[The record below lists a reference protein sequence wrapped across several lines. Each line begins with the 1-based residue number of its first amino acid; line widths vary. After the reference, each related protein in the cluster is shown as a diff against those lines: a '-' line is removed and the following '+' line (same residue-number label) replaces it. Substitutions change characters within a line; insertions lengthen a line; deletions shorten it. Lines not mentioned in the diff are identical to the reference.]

1 MNKKQI
7 FIVDD
12 SKTILK
18 LAEGVLIG
26 SYNISL
32 FQSGTEA
39 LERMY
44 QETPDLVLLDINMPH
59 MDGYTVFKRMKDSA
73 KLKKVPVVFLTADD
87 KQESEAMGLEMGAM
101 DYIKKPFAPLV
112 MQQRIA
118 RILELDDLRKHL
130 EQMVEEKTADT
141 QKIFIQSIT
150 TITYAVDAKDRYTKG
165 HSVRVAQYCLAI
177 AKKLNWSK
185 QDCLNLYY
193 IALLHDIG
201 KIGIPDSILNK
212 PVKLTDEEYRLVRSH
227 TIMGANILRPITMVP
242 QICDGARYHHERY
255 DGKGYPYGLKGDDIP
270 YVARIIGIADAYDAI
285 TSNRIYEKAQVTDYA
300 VKELRKGRGTQF
312 DPFLTDVMLEIIKDG
327 FEFTETP
334 EFEFAQQNEAE
345 AQHDAFIIEVCKKTE
360 TDVHKS
366 EDVDYLTDFPIRKTF
381 ETQVNTYLDDPL
393 NHGAMF
399 LMDIDNFR
407 YVNENYGHIAG
418 DHIICRLADV
428 IRSHIET
435 NSNMCRVS
443 GDEFAI
449 FYPGTYTQEWL
460 EDKAKNLL
468 SDFHEAIAEI
478 DIDHQISISIGI
490 THTKNPNEQ
499 CKDLLQKCDKALYFV
514 KKNGKNSYQ
523 ILQRETE
530 SVSAS
535 HSKGVQI
542 DMARLKKRLT
552 EGEAPKGAY
561 AVDYGNFEKIYRL
574 IARSLGRSRS
584 DAQII
589 LFSLA
594 ENIQGAMDISDLNDA
609 MSILE
614 RCIVGSLRK
623 GDVTARYSSSQQ
635 VVIMMDSNQEN
646 GHMIAERIIA
656 NYSRMYDNY
665 NVELIYNIEQVTAG
679 GERDESLDEPDT
691 DTETKATE

>member
-1 MNKKQI
+1 MGKKHI
-7 FIVDD
+7 YIVDD

-26 SYNISL
+26 AYKISL
-32 FQSGTEA
+32 FQSGGEA
-39 LERMY
+39 LEQMHHDL
-44 QETPDLVLLDINMPH
+44 PDLVLLDINMPE
-59 MDGYTVFKRMKDSA
+59 MNGYTVFQRMKDSST
-73 KLKKVPVVFLTADD
+73 LKKIPVIFLTADT
-87 KQESEAMGLEMGAM
+87 KQESEVLGLEMGAM
-101 DYIKKPFAPLV
+101 DYITKPFAPLV
-112 MQQRIA
+112 MQQRIS

-130 EQMVEEKTADT
+130 EQLVEEKTDEI

-212 PVKLTDEEYRLVRSH
+212 PIKLTDEEYRMVRSH
-227 TIMGANILRPITMVP
+227 PVMGANILRPITMVP

-285 TSNRIYEKAQVTDYA
+285 TSNRIYEKAQVEDYA
-300 VKELRKGRGTQF
+300 IKELRKGRGTQF

-327 FEFTETP
+327 FQIPETP
-334 EFEFAQQNEAE
+334 EFEFAQESSEEAE
-345 AQHDAFIIEVCKKTE
+345 HDAFILEVCKKTE
-360 TDVHKS
+360 NDMQRTQ
-366 EDVDYLTDFPIRKTF
+366 DVDSLTDFPIRKVF
-381 ETQVNTYLDDPL
+381 ENSVNEYLSDPL

-399 LMDIDNFR
+399 LMDVDNFL

-435 NSNMCRVS
+435 TTLMCRIA
-443 GDEFAI
+443 GDEFAV
-449 FYPGTYTQEWL
+449 FYQGKRSQDWL
-460 EDKAKNLL
+460 NEKASALL
-468 SDFHEAIAEI
+468 RDFRDAISDI
-478 DIDHQISISIGI
+478 DIDHKLSISIGV
-490 THTKNPNEQ
+490 TYTQNPSER
-499 CKDLLQKCDKALYFV
+499 CKDLLQKCDKALYYV

-523 ILQRETE
+523 ILQRDADTFAE
-530 SVSAS
+530 SYN
-535 HSKGVQI
+535 KGVQI
-542 DMARLKKRLT
+542 DMAHLKSRLMEET
-552 EGEAPKGAY
+552 VPVGAY
-561 AVDYGNFEKIYRL
+561 SVDYGNFEKIYRL
-574 IARSLGRSRS
+574 IARSLSRNKK
-584 DAQII
+584 DAQIL
-589 LFSLA
+589 LFSLT
-594 ENIQGAMDISDLNDA
+594 ENIQGTMDISDLNNA
-609 MSILE
+609 MNALE
-614 RCIVGSLRK
+614 HSIVGSLRK

-635 VVIMMDSNQEN
+635 VVIMIDSNKEN

-665 NVELIYNIEQVTAG
+665 NVELVYNIEQVTAKQ
-679 GERDESLDEPDT
+679 E
-691 DTETKATE
+691 

>member
-1 MNKKQI
+1 MEKKHI
-7 FIVDD
+7 YIVDD

-26 SYNISL
+26 AYKISL
-32 FQSGTEA
+32 FQSGGEA
-39 LERMY
+39 LEQMHHDL
-44 QETPDLVLLDINMPH
+44 PDLVLLDINMPE
-59 MDGYTVFKRMKDSA
+59 MNGYTVFQRMKDSST
-73 KLKKVPVVFLTADD
+73 LKKIPVIFLTADT
-87 KQESEAMGLEMGAM
+87 KQESEVLGLEMGAM
-101 DYIKKPFAPLV
+101 DYITKPFAPLV
-112 MQQRIA
+112 MQQRIS

-130 EQMVEEKTADT
+130 EQLVEEKTDEI

-212 PVKLTDEEYRLVRSH
+212 PIKLTDEEYRMVRSH
-227 TIMGANILRPITMVP
+227 PVMGANILRPITMVP

-285 TSNRIYEKAQVTDYA
+285 TSNRIYEKAQVEDYA
-300 VKELRKGRGTQF
+300 IKELRKGRGTQF

-327 FEFTETP
+327 FQIPETP
-334 EFEFAQQNEAE
+334 EFEFAQESSEEAE
-345 AQHDAFIIEVCKKTE
+345 HDAFILEVCKKTE
-360 TDVHKS
+360 NDMQRTQ
-366 EDVDYLTDFPIRKTF
+366 DVDSLTDFPIRKVF
-381 ETQVNTYLDDPL
+381 ENSVNEYLSDPL

-399 LMDIDNFR
+399 LMDVDNFL

-435 NSNMCRVS
+435 TTLMCRIA
-443 GDEFAI
+443 GDEFAV
-449 FYPGTYTQEWL
+449 FYQGKRSQDWL
-460 EDKAKNLL
+460 NEKASALL
-468 SDFHEAIAEI
+468 RDFRDAISDI
-478 DIDHQISISIGI
+478 DIDHKLSISIGV
-490 THTKNPNEQ
+490 TYTQNPSER
-499 CKDLLQKCDKALYFV
+499 CKDLLQKCDKALYYV

-523 ILQRETE
+523 ILQRDADTFAE
-530 SVSAS
+530 SYN
-535 HSKGVQI
+535 KGVQI
-542 DMARLKKRLT
+542 DMAHLKSRLMEET
-552 EGEAPKGAY
+552 VPVGAY
-561 AVDYGNFEKIYRL
+561 SVDYGNFEKIYRL
-574 IARSLGRSRS
+574 IARSLSRNKK
-584 DAQII
+584 DAQIL
-589 LFSLA
+589 LFSLT
-594 ENIQGAMDISDLNDA
+594 ENIQGTMDISDLNNA
-609 MSILE
+609 MNALE
-614 RCIVGSLRK
+614 HSIVGSLRK

-635 VVIMMDSNQEN
+635 VVIMIDSNKEN

-665 NVELIYNIEQVTAG
+665 NVELVYNIEQVTAKQ
-679 GERDESLDEPDT
+679 E
-691 DTETKATE
+691 

>member
-1 MNKKQI
+1 MEKKHI
-7 FIVDD
+7 YIVDD

-26 SYNISL
+26 AYKISL
-32 FQSGTEA
+32 FQSGSKA
-39 LERMY
+39 LEQMRHDM
-44 QETPDLVLLDINMPH
+44 PDLVLLDINMPN
-59 MDGYTVFKRMKDSA
+59 MDGYTVFQRMKDSSTLQ
-73 KLKKVPVVFLTADD
+73 KIPVIFLTADT
-87 KQESEAMGLEMGAM
+87 KQESEVMGLEMGAM
-101 DYIKKPFAPLV
+101 DYITKPFAPMV
-112 MQQRIA
+112 MQQRIS

-130 EQMVEEKTADT
+130 ERLVDEKTDET

-227 TIMGANILRPITMVP
+227 PVMGANILRPITMVS

-285 TSNRIYEKAQVTDYA
+285 TSNRIYEKAQVSDYA
-300 VKELRKGRGTQF
+300 IKELRKGRGTQF
-312 DPFLTDVMLEIIKDG
+312 DPFLTDVMLEILKDG
-327 FEFTETP
+327 FQLPETP
-334 EFEFAQQNEAE
+334 EFEFAQESAEEAE
-345 AQHDAFIIEVCKKTE
+345 HDAFILEVCRKTE
-360 TDVHKS
+360 TDMHRTS
-366 EDVDYLTDFPIRKTF
+366 DTDSLTDFPIRKAF
-381 ETQVNTYLDDPL
+381 ESSVNEYLSDPL
-393 NHGAMF
+393 NHGTMF
-399 LMDIDNFR
+399 LMDVDNFL

-435 NSNMCRVS
+435 TTLMCRIA

-449 FYPGTYTQEWL
+449 FYQGKRSQNWMNE
-460 EDKAKNLL
+460 KAAALL
-468 SDFHEAIAEI
+468 QDFHDAISDI
-478 DIDHQISISIGI
+478 DIDHKLSISIGV
-490 THTKNPNEQ
+490 TYTKNPSER
-499 CKDLLQKCDKALYFV
+499 CKDLLQKCDKALYYV

-523 ILQRETE
+523 ILQRDADTFAE
-530 SVSAS
+530 SY
-535 HSKGVQI
+535 SKGVQI
-542 DMARLKKRLT
+542 DMARLKSRLMEET
-552 EGEAPKGAY
+552 APVGAY
-561 AVDYGNFEKIYRL
+561 SVDYGNFEKIYRL
-574 IARSLGRSRS
+574 IARSLSRNKK

-589 LFSLA
+589 LFSLT
-594 ENIQGAMDISDLNDA
+594 ENIQGTMDISDLNNA
-609 MSILE
+609 MNVLE

-635 VVIMMDSNQEN
+635 VVIMIDSNKEN

-665 NVELIYNIEQVTAG
+665 NVELVYNIEQVAAKQ
-679 GERDESLDEPDT
+679 E
-691 DTETKATE
+691 